1 MAPPTEERSIPVHTD
16 LDVVSARVEGR
27 NLAKELGFGTI
38 DQARIA
44 TAISELTR
52 NVVLYAH
59 EGKVTVRAIV
69 SNDSRR
75 GIEIVCEDKGPGI
88 ADVELV
94 MQDGYSTSSGLG
106 MGLPGTKRLMDEF
119 KIETV
124 LGVGTKVTV
133 RKWLK

>member
-1 MAPPTEERSIPVHTD
+1 MVPSAEERCIPVKTD
-16 LDVVSARVEGR
+16 LDIVSARVEGR

-44 TAISELTR
+44 TAISELAR
-52 NVVLYAH
+52 NVVLYAP
-59 EGKVTVRAIV
+59 EGKVTVRAVV
-69 SNDSRR
+69 SDDGGQ
-75 GIEIVCEDKGPGI
+75 GIEVVCEDNGPGI
-88 ADVELV
+88 ANVDLV

-119 KIETV
+119 EIETE
-124 LGVGTKVTV
+124 LGVGTRITV